1 VQNRQLQSWLNE
13 DKYAQIVAAWQE
25 QLELHKELKDKPNDL
40 KRYEEKLKQA
50 TFSNKMSQALF

>member
-1 VQNRQLQSWLNE
+1 MTRTL
-13 DKYAQIVAAWQE
+13 VASKIKILKQE

-40 KRYEEKLKQA
+40 KRYKEKLKQA

>member
-1 VQNRQLQSWLNE
+1 MLRSETKTITHTL
-13 DKYAQIVAAWQE
+13 AASKTKIIKQE

-40 KRYEEKLKQA
+40 KRYEEKLKQS

>member
-1 VQNRQLQSWLNE
+1 VGKTR
-13 DKYAQIVAAWQE
+13 KVMK

>member
-1 VQNRQLQSWLNE
+1 MLRPETKTMTRTL
-13 DKYAQIVAAWQE
+13 VASKIKIIKQE